1 PYIAIIGD
9 IVNSKKIDNRN
20 DVQIKLKSL
29 LKRIDEKYTDDI
41 ASDFMITLGDEFQ
54 GLLKDLWADLWGR
67 GFVGTGFVGTD
78 LLKH

>member
-1 PYIAIIGD
+1 MFFYFFSDPYIAIIGD

-41 ASDFMITLGDEFQ
+41 AS
-54 GLLKDLWADLWGR
+54 
-67 GFVGTGFVGTD
+67 
-78 LLKH
+78 